1 MNYFHYILNLLQGP
15 VTASPPTAI
24 RTTLDLLILISFN
37 DDDRNTYPVHL
48 AVPVRCPPAPRRRS
62 SLPLPRC
69 DASIAIASPAVVSW
83 SLFVRGRAGESGSR
97 RTGNLERVHHLL
109 FKSQRANPYLL
120 LPLSQICAANFGT
133 GQLVAVP
140 SWACRFEAGSPRAGR
155 WSITVEQ
162 PRHPPPRH
170 PVALPLRRR
179 SAATGTHHEWGE
191 SVMIWGMC
199 AITFLIHS
207 VLNPSFPA
215 FIADFCCYCPSRT
228 TEGGIGNQV
237 GFFTF

>member
-15 VTASPPTAI
+15 VTASSPTAI

-83 SLFVRGRAGESGSR
+83 SPSVRGRAGEFGSR
-97 RTGNLERVHHLL
+97 RAGNLERVHHLL
-109 FKSQRANPYLL
+109 FKSQRTNPYLL
-120 LPLSQICAANFGT
+120 PLTQVYAANFGN

-140 SWACRFEAGSPRAGR
+140 PWACRFEAGSPRAGR

-162 PRHPPPRH
+162 PRRPPPRH
-170 PVALPLRRR
+170 PVALPLGRR
-179 SAATGTHHEWGE
+179 SAATGTHHEWG
-191 SVMIWGMC
+191 
-199 AITFLIHS
+199 
-207 VLNPSFPA
+207 
-215 FIADFCCYCPSRT
+215 
-228 TEGGIGNQV
+228 GIGDDLGHVCRYVFNSRRA
-237 GFFTF
+237 

>member
-1 MNYFHYILNLLQGP
+1 M
-15 VTASPPTAI
+15 
-24 RTTLDLLILISFN
+24 
-37 DDDRNTYPVHL
+37 
-48 AVPVRCPPAPRRRS
+48 RCPPAPRRRS

-83 SLFVRGRAGESGSR
+83 SPSVRGRAGEFGSR
-97 RTGNLERVHHLL
+97 RAGNLERVHHLL

-120 LPLSQICAANFGT
+120 PLTQVYAANFGN

-140 SWACRFEAGSPRAGR
+140 PWACRFEAGSPRAGR

-162 PRHPPPRH
+162 PRRPPPRH

-191 SVMIWGMC
+191 SVMIWDMC
-199 AITFLIHS
+199 AVTFLIHC
-207 VLNPSFPA
+207 VL
-215 FIADFCCYCPSRT
+215 
-228 TEGGIGNQV
+228 TEGDVGNQV
-237 GFFTF
+237 PLFYNLMV